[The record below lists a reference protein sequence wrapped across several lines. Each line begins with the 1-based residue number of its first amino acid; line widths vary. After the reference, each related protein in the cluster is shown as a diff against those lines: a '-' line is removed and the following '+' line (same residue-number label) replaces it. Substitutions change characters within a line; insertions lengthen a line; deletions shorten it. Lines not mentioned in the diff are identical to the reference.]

1 MPESMRSQVEIGRTH
16 RQYDDEGPTTPLN
29 MIKTIE
35 RSALKSEDVLD
46 TIDIDK
52 EILVDLP

>member
-1 MPESMRSQVEIGRTH
+1 MRSQVEIGRTH

>member
-1 MPESMRSQVEIGRTH
+1 
-16 RQYDDEGPTTPLN
+16 
-29 MIKTIE
+29 MIKNIE

-52 EILVDLP
+52 EIIIDLPQKKIAP